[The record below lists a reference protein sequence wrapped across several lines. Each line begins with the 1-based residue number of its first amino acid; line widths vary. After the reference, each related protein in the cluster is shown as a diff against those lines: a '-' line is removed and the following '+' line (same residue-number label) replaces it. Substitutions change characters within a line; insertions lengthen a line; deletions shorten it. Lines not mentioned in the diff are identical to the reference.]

1 MSLAYEAVFAPIL
14 ADIEAEMRAVRA
26 EQREI
31 APIMWAMVDYQFGW
45 DRGAEPVAKNVGG
58 KRIRPVL
65 MALVAQAVCGDY
77 RHVLPAAAALELL
90 HNFTLI
96 HDDVMDRSRERR
108 HRPTIWTQWGSA
120 QAINAGD
127 GFYALANLAMVR
139 LLERGVPAEKIV
151 LAHRSLSQACLW
163 TAEGQILDMD
173 FETREGVTPAEY
185 LVMVANKT
193 GTLIESAAYIGALL
207 STDDPALPDAYAA
220 FARNLGIAFQIRDD
234 YLDIWGDSSETGK
247 PVASDIR
254 DRKKSYPVLVAF
266 ERAPAPERAELARI
280 YTQDSLSD
288 SDVQAVL
295 MILSRAGAADHADQI
310 ARDHYQAALR
320 HLTSTG
326 LHNSPQDTIRDLA
339 AFLIK
344 RAY

>member
-14 ADIEAEMRAVRA
+14 ADIEAEMRTVRA
-26 EQREI
+26 KQRVI
-31 APIMWAMVDYQFGW
+31 APILWAMVDYQFGW
-45 DRGAEPVAKNVGG
+45 DRGAEVVEKNVAG

-65 MALVAQAVCGDY
+65 MALVAQAVCGAYD
-77 RHVLPAAAALELL
+77 HVLPAAVALELL

-96 HDDVMDRSRERR
+96 HDDVMDHSRERR
-108 HRPTIWTQWGSA
+108 HRPTIWAQWGSA

-127 GFYALANLAMVR
+127 GIYALANLAMTR
-139 LLERGVPAEKIV
+139 LLERGVPPEKV
-151 LAHRSLSQACLW
+151 VRAHRSLSQACLW

-173 FETREGVTPAEY
+173 FETREDVTPAEY
-185 LVMVANKT
+185 LTMVANKT

-207 STDDPALPDAYAA
+207 STDDAALPDAYAA
-220 FARNLGIAFQIRDD
+220 FARNLGIAFQVRDD

-266 ERAPAPERAELARI
+266 ERATAPDRAALARI
-280 YTQDSLSD
+280 YAQDSLRD
-288 SDVQAVL
+288 GDVQTVL
-295 MILSRAGAADHADQI
+295 AILSRVGAADHTDQI
-310 ARDHYQAALR
+310 ARDHYQTALR
-320 HLTSTG
+320 NLDSTG
-326 LHNSPQDTIRDLA
+326 IHNVTQDTIRDLA